1 MKKITTLF
9 LIIFAICLLTACR
22 TEPATEPQ
30 TQAPTEIA
38 PSVSPENTALTPTPT
53 PTPTQPTETIP
64 PEPVDTSI
72 EEWRKLAY
80 EYINWERR
88 YTKQGADLD
97 KLKIGMSYEEVVE
110 IFGRGWFQGLY
121 SGMPRPLFVLGK
133 PDAFA
138 WVLSDDVRY
147 TFKETMVSMTI
158 YFENSA
164 IHDNG
169 KELVAEG
176 KTVSETDKKESLDTE
191 ETKVIPSEE
200 TLSTHDKDDQ
210 DIVQDPQQSE
220 MRQGQLFPDNNN
232 SDLQEQLPII
242 WMRNKK
248 QDVRP
253 VFNEEEKS
261 KLISLGYE
269 PVKSY
274 NDNVMKAIAG
284 MNYDPEKEKCR
295 FSISK
300 SQRKK

>member
-30 TQAPTEIA
+30 TQAPTETA

-110 IFGRGWFQGLY
+110 IFGRGRFQGLY

-169 KELVAEG
+169 KERVDHMAYDV
-176 KTVSETDKKESLDTE
+176 KWMYSDR
-191 ETKVIPSEE
+191 
-200 TLSTHDKDDQ
+200 
-210 DIVQDPQQSE
+210 
-220 MRQGQLFPDNNN
+220 MRCYIFP
-232 SDLQEQLPII
+232 
-242 WMRNKK
+242 
-248 QDVRP
+248 
-253 VFNEEEKS
+253 
-261 KLISLGYE
+261 
-269 PVKSY
+269 KSY
-274 NDNVMKAIAG
+274 GNVPKVVIAELYDSDNQKKYILTENG
-284 MNYDPEKEKCR
+284 WEHTDP
-295 FSISK
+295 SNN
-300 SQRKK
+300 